1 MAKDVTVERATA
13 KTPVTASDAE
23 GVRSKSNDG
32 PTLDEIRSWPATV
45 SVPKA
50 ATALGVSKSHLY
62 ELIRRGEAPVKL
74 VPLGGRHRVIT
85 ASLVRLLEG
94 A

>member
-1 MAKDVTVERATA
+1 MPSVV
-13 KTPVTASDAE
+13 
-23 GVRSKSNDG
+23 

-45 SVPKA
+45 GVPRA
-50 ATALGVSKSHLY
+50 AIALGVSKTHLY
-62 ELIRRGEAPVKL
+62 ELIRRGQAPVQVL
-74 VPLGGRHRVIT
+74 PLGKRQRVVT

>member
-1 MAKDVTVERATA
+1 MTRDAAAEQATA
-13 KTPVTASDAE
+13 DTPVTASDAD
-23 GVRSKSNDG
+23 GGRSKSSDG

-50 ATALGVSKSHLY
+50 ATALGVSKTHLHA
-62 ELIRRGEAPVKL
+62 LIRRGEAPVKL